1 VGVDDPTAIAAALD
15 EALGMSDQARE
26 ELAHRAR
33 NHAMQFD
40 RALVLDRLLSRL
52 VQPSVAEF
60 TAA

>member
-1 VGVDDPTAIAAALD
+1 MT
-15 EALGMSDQARE
+15 EAERR

-52 VQPSVAEF
+52 VQPEVAAF